1 MYLEQRCIKASNTT
15 KAVRPL
21 VKSSDA
27 QLKNTIKECT
37 RREAGVSVLFDRNL
51 GKISVFTK

>member
-1 MYLEQRCIKASNTT
+1 MKH
-15 KAVRPL
+15 VPL
-21 VKSSDA
+21 SCHISEA

-51 GKISVFTK
+51 VNNRCHKHWRW

>member
-1 MYLEQRCIKASNTT
+1 MFSEQRFVKESNTT

-21 VKSSDA
+21 VKSSNA

-37 RREAGVSVLFDRNL
+37 RREAGVSVL
-51 GKISVFTK
+51 